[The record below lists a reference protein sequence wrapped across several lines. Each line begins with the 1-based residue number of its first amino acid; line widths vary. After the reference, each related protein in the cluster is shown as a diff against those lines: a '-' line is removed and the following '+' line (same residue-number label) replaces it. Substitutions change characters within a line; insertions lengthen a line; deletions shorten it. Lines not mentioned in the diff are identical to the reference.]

1 VRRGGGIWKRPLA
14 PATGSVTNREVANE
28 RLKLK
33 EMVNAVVLR
42 RWRRRRW
49 TFTGSGGGD
58 DGCGRE
64 RESGSLV
71 RFGANIF
78 FLGINGGGLQPYQYQ
93 RQ

>member
-1 VRRGGGIWKRPLA
+1 LVRRGGGIWKRPLA
-14 PATGSVTNREVANE
+14 VATGSVTDREVVHE

-42 RWRRRRW
+42 RWRRRWR

-58 DGCGRE
+58 DGCGRV

-71 RFGANIF
+71 
-78 FLGINGGGLQPYQYQ
+78 
-93 RQ
+93 